1 MKNKKTTVN
10 ANEFQEC
17 IRHMNCLNEQ
27 AFNELFGSEYYWDKF
42 YNQYERNVGK
52 FICSL
57 DLENMRVLFNHFLE
71 FLQSQKG
78 K

>member
-1 MKNKKTTVN
+1 MNKKTTVN
-10 ANEFQEC
+10 ANEFQHC
-17 IRHMNCLNEQ
+17 IRHLNCMTKQDFIEV
-27 AFNELFGSEYYWDKF
+27 FGSEHYWDKF

-52 FICSL
+52 FICYL

-71 FLQSQKG
+71 FLQSQEG